1 MSITKEPV
9 IDRKGVFQGNTLMP
23 KQTMA
28 SGSLLV
34 AMVLIFSCTF
44 LCGCKERM
52 PSTDVAEGDRSQ
64 DTSVDSSNFL
74 AKVDSILDRVL
85 VIENANSPISIE
97 ISRYYQIKRGVTHSF
112 SIRCVDSSLGAEF
125 ETLDYGVYEEFIAKP
140 LREYLSTKPKI
151 DFIVLT
157 KGIPIRLSNAPVG
170 FAPGRPSL
178 DSCVAALDYFGRSDC
193 SRAMIVENDL
203 RGTAYVNR
211 FWNSTERFSHGKH
224 GGYLVTRLDGYT
236 LSSAKALV
244 DNSIASDAARPTG
257 VILLDSMALADPVDT
272 SKVPLSPFPPGMQ
285 DMETIAEIG
294 WGEWNV
300 DLFAANDYLR
310 TIGLP
315 VEFDRTENFIG
326 DRQWLMGYAS
336 WGSND
341 AKYIAENYKSLRF
354 APGAIAETAVSTG
367 ARTFLPTAGGQSLIA
382 DLIESK
388 VTGVKGYCDEPF
400 LLAVASPSVLFD
412 RYTRGWTLAESFY
425 AASRFVGWEDI
436 VIGDPLAAPYA
447 AR

>member
-1 MSITKEPV
+1 
-9 IDRKGVFQGNTLMP
+9 MP
-23 KQTMA
+23 NQTTA

-34 AMVLIFSCTF
+34 AMVLIFSCTI
-44 LCGCKERM
+44 LCGCKEQK
-52 PSTDVAEGDRSQ
+52 PSTDVAEVDRSQ
-64 DTSVDSSNFL
+64 DTIVNSSNL
-74 AKVDSILDRVL
+74 PAKVDSILDRVL
-85 VIENANSPISIE
+85 VIENANSPASIE
-97 ISRYYQIKRGVTHSF
+97 ISRYYRMIRGVTNSF

-157 KGIPIRLSNAPVG
+157 KGVPIRLSNAPVG

-193 SRAMIVENDL
+193 PRAVIVENDL
-203 RGTAYVNR
+203 RGIAYVNR
-211 FWNSTERFSHGKH
+211 FWNSTERFSHAKH

-272 SKVPLSPFPPGMQ
+272 SKVPMNPFPEAMK
-285 DMETIAEIG
+285 DMATIAEIG
-294 WGEWNV
+294 WGEWNI
-300 DLFAANDYLR
+300 DLFAANNCLR
-310 TIGLP
+310 TTGLP

-341 AKYIAENYKSLRF
+341 AKYNAENYKSLRF
-354 APGAIAETAVSTG
+354 APGAIAETAVSTS

-382 DLIESK
+382 DLIDSK